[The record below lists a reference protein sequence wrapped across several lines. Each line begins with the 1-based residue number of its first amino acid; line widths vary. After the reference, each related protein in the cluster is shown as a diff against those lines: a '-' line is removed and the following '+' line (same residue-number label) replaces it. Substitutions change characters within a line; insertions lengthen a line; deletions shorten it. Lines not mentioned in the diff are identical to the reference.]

1 MESALVL
8 PGLPIT
14 TVPAHG
20 RWNNFDPWAL
30 PMFIQNRL
38 RILPHGSQRQRRQ
51 GPFLSLANRRSIS
64 ILQVGAPPLR
74 MEVSRVTWFI
84 CHASF
89 LQVNS
94 MQRKTK
100 LPTASYSSTTR
111 ALEGRPP
118 LTLSSKHS
126 YGFMHYTPELLSLRL
141 ASTVTARKMLCC

>member
-51 GPFLSLANRRSIS
+51 GPFLGLASRRSIS
-64 ILQVGAPPLR
+64 ILQVGARPLR
-74 MEVSRVTWFI
+74 MEASRETWFT

-100 LPTASYSSTTR
+100 LPTASSSSTTR
-111 ALEGRPP
+111 VLEGRPRM
-118 LTLSSKHS
+118 TLSSRQH
-126 YGFMHYTPELLSLRL
+126 YVFMHCTPELLSLRL
-141 ASTVTARKMLCC
+141 ASTVTA